1 MPTHPLR
8 RTLRILSI
16 LAKGLPEQ
24 SVVVL
29 QAVAVIFLPL
39 YLKML
44 KIQPLNAEA
53 LSQQYYDRAM
63 KLILGQ
69 KTLSMLSTAI
79 NTSAKLIWL
88 RCQAFWG
95 LNWFGNIIVKMQEP
109 TKYQAFSDAAGHQVM
124 KPGSPQ
130 MLKRYLLF
138 RQMARICNLHAHQ
151 KPLLLYI
158 PTKIILSAQSL
169 LILPSTKIHTIGAG
183 LIGAHQILTHI
194 EILNELQHPPGNL
207 FPFHMMPKATCA
219 A

>member
-63 KLILGQ
+63 KLILG
-69 KTLSMLSTAI
+69 
-79 NTSAKLIWL
+79 
-88 RCQAFWG
+88 
-95 LNWFGNIIVKMQEP
+95 
-109 TKYQAFSDAAGHQVM
+109 
-124 KPGSPQ
+124 
-130 MLKRYLLF
+130 
-138 RQMARICNLHAHQ
+138 
-151 KPLLLYI
+151 
-158 PTKIILSAQSL
+158 
-169 LILPSTKIHTIGAG
+169 
-183 LIGAHQILTHI
+183 
-194 EILNELQHPPGNL
+194 
-207 FPFHMMPKATCA
+207 
-219 A
+219 